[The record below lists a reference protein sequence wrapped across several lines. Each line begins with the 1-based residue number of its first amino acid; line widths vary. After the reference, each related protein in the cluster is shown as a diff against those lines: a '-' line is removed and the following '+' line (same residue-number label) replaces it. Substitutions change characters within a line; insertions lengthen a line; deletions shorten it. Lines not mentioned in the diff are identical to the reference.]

1 MDSFFVD
8 LDEHFVS
15 LSLRT
20 VYYESSL
27 RRVEPRAFV
36 VVEYREAVHRYCLD
50 RWLCFCFACRFCKRS
65 GDSIAQH
72 VRGHGLS
79 HEVSCAELHRVDCKF
94 DRCVSSSHDHTCIS
108 LELFQLTQGFQTIHS
123 RHSLVQNYRVP
134 LRAIAEESQ
143 PF

>member
-65 GDSIAQH
+65 GDSIAQAIRNG
-72 VRGHGLS
+72 VSRASQTVRNLDWFEVESIRGHIADG
-79 HEVSCAELHRVDCKF
+79 EVGH
-94 DRCVSSSHDHTCIS
+94 
-108 LELFQLTQGFQTIHS
+108 FQVQMKLGFRIEQ
-123 RHSLVQNYRVP
+123 P
-134 LRAIAEESQ
+134 ES
-143 PF
+143 